1 MRGKLGWVVVLVWA
15 GQAFAAPVQDADSV
29 VAEVIETAKASALNG
44 ARPNWR
50 TVEAEA
56 YALAEASPGEAGRT
70 AAIRHVLGALKDG
83 HSTYRP
89 PGASPSP
96 DSTAVH
102 RMPVAVATV
111 GDGGIA
117 HLVINAWSG
126 GNDAIIAASRSVREA
141 LNTALSNERCG
152 LVLEISSN
160 SGGNMWPMMGGI
172 APLYDEGTLLTFEAR
187 SGSTQVV
194 DVRDG
199 ALRMNESI
207 FPAVALE
214 PVSERPAHI
223 AVIIGPRTASSG
235 EILALAFRGQAN
247 VRFFGQPTAGVTTGN
262 RSIRLSNG
270 GLLALTTSR
279 IRDRSGHVQQGS
291 IEPDVPS
298 AQPADEA
305 EAWLSS
311 TCDREKADMGTSA
324 PGR

>member
-1 MRGKLGWVVVLVWA
+1 MHGKLGWVVALIWA
-15 GQAFAAPVQDADSV
+15 GQAFAAPVPDSV
-29 VAEVIETAKASALNG
+29 VTEVIEAAKASALNG
-44 ARPNWR
+44 ARPSWPA
-50 TVEAEA
+50 VEAEA
-56 YALAEASPGEAGRT
+56 HALAEASPGETGRT

-89 PGASPSP
+89 PVASPSGN
-96 DSTAVH
+96 TAVRH
-102 RMPVAVATV
+102 VPVAVATV
-111 GDGGIA
+111 GDGDIA

-126 GNDAIIAASRSVREA
+126 GSDAITAASRSVREA

-152 LVLEISSN
+152 LVLDVSSN

-172 APLYDEGTLLTFEAR
+172 APLYDEGTLLTFEDR
-187 SGSTQVV
+187 SGAVQVV
-194 DVRDG
+194 NVRDG
-199 ALRMNESI
+199 ALRMNHSI

-247 VRFFGQPTAGVTTGN
+247 IRFFGQPTAGATTGN

-279 IRDRSGHVQQGS
+279 IRDRSGHVQRGP
-291 IEPDVPS
+291 IKPDVLS
-298 AQPADEA
+298 EQTADEA

-311 TCDREKADMGTSA
+311 TCDREQAHIETSA